1 MDTGSNWFAPAAKTH
16 ALVHTGSP
24 NYSNLHYIIETG
36 GTSTT
41 HGNPTVNR
49 ATTAAFGS
57 ATRGFTA
64 GGSPNTNVID
74 FFVFETAGN
83 ATDFG
88 DRTITAHGP
97 AGLQNAT
104 RGVMA
109 CGYTSTTSTVIDYI
123 TMDTAGNA
131 ASFGSMYSSHI
142 VGDSCNDTRGLF
154 FGGSGAGNSG
164 LRNDIHYITIATTGN
179 STDFGDHLNS
189 YYRKSMGSSATRGLI
204 GGYSS
209 DVIGVVTIAT
219 PANATSFGNF
229 TVARASSHD
238 NGVLAIGVGGSGGAA
253 TTTDQVTIAT
263 DANATSFN
271 ATMNLSVSNSKN
283 SKNSHVV
290 K

>member
-16 ALVHTGSP
+16 AIVNGGSLG
-24 NYSNLHYIIETG
+24 SVLHYVIESG

-41 HGNPTVNR
+41 HGDMTVNR
-49 ATTAAFGS
+49 STLAAFGS
-57 ATRGFTA
+57 ATRGFSA

-74 FFVFETAGN
+74 FHVFETAGN

-88 DRTITAHGP
+88 DRLISSHGP
-97 AGLQNAT
+97 AGLQSDT

-109 CGYTSTTSTVIDYI
+109 CGYTSTTNSTMDFI

-131 ASFGSMYSSHI
+131 ANFGSMYSSHL

-164 LRNDIHYITIATTGN
+164 TRNDIHYITIATTGN
-179 STDFGDHLNS
+179 STDFGDHVNS
-189 YYRKSMGSSATRGLI
+189 YYRKSMGSSATRALI

-219 PANATSFGNF
+219 PANATTFGNF
-229 TVARASSHD
+229 TVARGSSHD
-238 NGVLAIGVGGSGGAA
+238 NGVLAIGVGGSGSDG

-271 ATMNLSVSNSKN
+271 ATMNQSISNSRN